1 MVDPKQ
7 DDMAF
12 FRSPKLVHTQG
23 VRASSLQWR
32 VESCTKASLVRAYFA
47 IFENQLEMSKKY
59 SQEAVDIC
67 TNDQKFLQRALQYCQ
82 NESTDP
88 SKRGWYYIDTKGNV
102 RGPYTPAKM
111 RKWFC
116 GGHFPS
122 DLMVR
127 WGDNGIYTD
136 IASLGANAFLIDE
149 RNAFADAL
157 ESVERLLVALD
168 LPMS

>member
-1 MVDPKQ
+1 MP
-7 DDMAF
+7 
-12 FRSPKLVHTQG
+12 
-23 VRASSLQWR
+23 
-32 VESCTKASLVRAYFA
+32 ASLGRAFLLQVGAGVLILETFGERLAGLVTAFIYFGGA
-47 IFENQLEMSKKY
+47 VLNMSKKF
-59 SQEAVDIC
+59 SQEAIDIC

-88 SKRGWYYIDTKGNV
+88 SKQGWYYIDAKGNV
-102 RGPYTPAKM
+102 RGPYSPAKM

-116 GGHFPS
+116 GGHFPG

-136 IASLGANAFLIDE
+136 IASLGANAFLVDE
-149 RNAFADAL
+149 RNAFQDAL

-168 LPMS
+168 LPLR